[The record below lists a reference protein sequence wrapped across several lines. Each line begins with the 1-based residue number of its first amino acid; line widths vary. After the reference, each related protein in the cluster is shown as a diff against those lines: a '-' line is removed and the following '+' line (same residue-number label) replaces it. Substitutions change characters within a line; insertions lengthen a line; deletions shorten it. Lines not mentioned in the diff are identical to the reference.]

1 MFSYPKLHSGPVAF
15 VIFEMLFLLFG
26 VCSIYFSVTFVW
38 VSVLLIL
45 DTSLTMGFTFVPGN
59 IIVFVG
65 DTTCRTMIYHI
76 EVLTAPVIYKGTT
89 DEIGKCVLTA
99 ALPKVWAREAVN
111 SLSHSW
117 RFGRDHPTCCK
128 YPARRRRGGGRSVRA
143 GWRSPLSGWSAIKI
157 WIVAAQRCSP
167 SSSKESN
174 RAKGGGGGPLARD
187 WTQGTGAAISSPPG
201 ILQSVTRS
209 TIFVFRLFQSPL
221 FEVRSS
227 FDSFLLSFQ

>member
-1 MFSYPKLHSGPVAF
+1 
-15 VIFEMLFLLFG
+15 
-26 VCSIYFSVTFVW
+26 
-38 VSVLLIL
+38 
-45 DTSLTMGFTFVPGN
+45 MGFTFVPGN

-128 YPARRRRGGGRSVRA
+128 YPARRRRGGEVCQSRLEV
-143 GWRSPLSGWSAIKI
+143 SPPLPGWSAIKI

-167 SSSKESN
+167 SSSKESS

-187 WTQGTGAAISSPPG
+187 WTQGTGAAISSPPV

-221 FEVRSS
+221 FY
-227 FDSFLLSFQ
+227 SFLLSFQ

>member
-1 MFSYPKLHSGPVAF
+1 M
-15 VIFEMLFLLFG
+15 
-26 VCSIYFSVTFVW
+26 
-38 VSVLLIL
+38 
-45 DTSLTMGFTFVPGN
+45 D
-59 IIVFVG
+59 
-65 DTTCRTMIYHI
+65 
-76 EVLTAPVIYKGTT
+76 KGTT

-128 YPARRRRGGGRSVRA
+128 YPARRRRGGEVCQSRLEV
-143 GWRSPLSGWSAIKI
+143 SPPLPGWSAIKI

-187 WTQGTGAAISSPPG
+187 
-201 ILQSVTRS
+201 
-209 TIFVFRLFQSPL
+209 
-221 FEVRSS
+221 
-227 FDSFLLSFQ
+227 